1 MEKLT
6 GMLSSS
12 SCLTA
17 FVVLSVHRRDDGE
30 DLGTRR
36 QTNVGLMMRTPLS
49 VYDDEELHRTRASLQ
64 AGQFSA
70 SEKKIDLL
78 RQGVRPEKKEKKTR
92 RRYHPLRPDCDH
104 AHAVQRALRLQ
115 HQILKCCLYFSFIS

>member
-92 RRYHPLRPDCDH
+92 RRYHPLRPRSRS
-104 AHAVQRALRLQ
+104 ATRAKVTASNFKVLSLLLFYKLA
-115 HQILKCCLYFSFIS
+115 IP